1 MKSLKLQQQQQR
13 LLYYQ
18 KKKNP
23 SKNLRQKEPTMS
35 PSFVFDPPSDEEIEH
50 SEHEEEEE
58 EESVGEPES
67 GSESESEGEG
77 GEVEEGHKEAR
88 VPKKKKKKTQSPW
101 DFAKYTESVAEEHAR
116 RSTTSVDEKISKAL
130 KQRSTPLVAELDH
143 SSESEPDEQVII
155 GFSFCFFVHSYTLL
169 GFYSYTIDFFFIC
182 WDCWGAL

>member
-1 MKSLKLQQQQQR
+1 
-13 LLYYQ
+13 
-18 KKKNP
+18 
-23 SKNLRQKEPTMS
+23 MS

-58 EESVGEPES
+58 SEEEPES
-67 GSESESEGEG
+67 GSGTGSESESEGEG

>member
-1 MKSLKLQQQQQR
+1 
-13 LLYYQ
+13 
-18 KKKNP
+18 
-23 SKNLRQKEPTMS
+23 MS

-77 GEVEEGHKEAR
+77 EEEEGHEEAR

-143 SSESEPDEQVII
+143 SSESEPDEQVVV
-155 GFSFCFFVHSYTLL
+155 GFSFSFFVHSYTLL
-169 GFYSYTIDFFFIC
+169 GFYSYTIGKKCFF
-182 WDCWGAL
+182 

>member
-1 MKSLKLQQQQQR
+1 
-13 LLYYQ
+13 
-18 KKKNP
+18 
-23 SKNLRQKEPTMS
+23 MS

-58 EESVGEPES
+58 SEEEPES
-67 GSESESEGEG
+67 GSGTGSESESEGEG
-77 GEVEEGHKEAR
+77 EEEEGHEEAR

-155 GFSFCFFVHSYTLL
+155 WCSDPFCFP
-169 GFYSYTIDFFFIC
+169 D
-182 WDCWGAL
+182 